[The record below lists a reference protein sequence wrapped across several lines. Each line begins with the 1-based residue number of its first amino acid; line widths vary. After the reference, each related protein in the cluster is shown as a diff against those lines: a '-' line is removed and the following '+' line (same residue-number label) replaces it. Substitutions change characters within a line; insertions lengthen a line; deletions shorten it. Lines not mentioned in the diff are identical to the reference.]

1 MYKCYYFTKVGIF
14 NEKDSLILQGF
25 KRQIQINMKI
35 AKLATALVA
44 IIFLSS
50 LNAKAFELYDAVQY
64 NRPAGIGQM
73 ISSIDG
79 KSYFRFNDDKS
90 AIVKVSYATGDV
102 TETVFDSNTARFCN
116 IKEWE
121 GFKMSEDESKI
132 LLYTDSKPIYRYSFK
147 ADYYIYELR
156 HNKLMKISE
165 AGDEEIATMSPDARQ
180 VAYVKDN
187 NVYIYKVD
195 YGSTVAVTKNG
206 EKNKIINAVPD
217 WVYQE
222 EFGLLN
228 SFAWS
233 PDNLTLSFIQWDES
247 EVPMYKMT
255 MYEGACNPQSQ
266 NALYPGVFEYK
277 YPVAGEKNSTV
288 KVLSYDVE
296 TRKLQDMKIKL
307 DADGYIPNIRYA
319 KTSDRL
325 MVTTLNRTQ
334 NDLKI
339 YAVNPRSTVSKLIY
353 SETSK
358 SWIDVS
364 LSNKAVYMDNSF
376 TILSDKSGYTHLYLY
391 SNSGALIKQ
400 LTSGEW
406 NVTDYY
412 GYDPVKKVYYIQTTQ
427 RGALNRSI
435 AKIDAKG
442 IVSEIST
449 TDGTYSASFNSNYS
463 YYVQSFSDAKTPNQY
478 TLWLTTATKNK
489 KVRKLE
495 MNDDY
500 TTKFGTDIPKK
511 EFFTMQSDGYKL
523 NGYIIKPSNFN
534 PNKKY
539 PVIMSQYS
547 GPGSQ
552 QVLNKWTLD
561 WENYFATQGYVV
573 ACVDGRGTG
582 GRGKDFESIVYMNLG
597 YYESIDQLAAAEYMA
612 SQSYVDASKIGI
624 WGWSYGGYETLMAM
638 SQPKSKYA
646 AGVAIAPVTDW
657 RFYDTIYAER
667 YMRTP
672 QENAEG
678 YKKSAPLN
686 KIADQKGE
694 LLIMYGTADD
704 NVHPANSLEYVAR
717 LTSRNKLCDM
727 MVYTNMNHSINGC
740 DVRLPLYKKVLKF
753 FDNNLK

>member
-1 MYKCYYFTKVGIF
+1 
-14 NEKDSLILQGF
+14 
-25 KRQIQINMKI
+25 MKI
-35 AKLATALVA
+35 NRFTTIIALLLV
-44 IIFLSS
+44 LSAF
-50 LNAKAFELYDAVQY
+50 NGYAFELYDAVLY
-64 NRPAGIGQM
+64 NRPAGVGQ
-73 ISSIDG
+73 IVSSIDG
-79 KSYFRFNDDKS
+79 KHFYRFDATR
-90 AIVKVSYATGDV
+90 AIIEKVSYASGEV
-102 TETVFDSNTARFCN
+102 VGNVFDSNTARNCN
-116 IKEWE
+116 IKEWD

-132 LLYTDSKPIYRYSFK
+132 LLFTNSQSIYRHSFK
-147 ADYYIYELR
+147 ADYYVYEIR
-156 HNKLMKISE
+156 HNKLMKVSAE
-165 AGDEEIATMSPDARQ
+165 GGEEIATLSPDARQ

-187 NVYIYKVD
+187 NVYIYKID

-222 EFGLLN
+222 EFGILN

-233 PDNLTLSFIQWDES
+233 PDNMTLAFIQWDERD
-247 EVPMYKMT
+247 VPMYNMLT
-255 MYEGACNPQSQ
+255 YGGACNQ
-266 NALYPGVFEYK
+266 NQGNMLYPSVFDYK
-277 YPVAGEKNSTV
+277 YPVAGQKNSIV

-296 TRKLQDMKIKL
+296 TRKLQDLKIPI
-307 DADGYIPNIRYA
+307 DADGYIPNIRFA
-319 KTSDRL
+319 KTADRL
-325 MVTTLNRTQ
+325 MVSTLNRTQ

-353 SETSK
+353 SEKSE
-358 SWIDVS
+358 SWINMD
-364 LSNKAVYMDNSF
+364 LSNKADYMDDTF

-400 LTSGEW
+400 LTTGEW

-412 GYDPVKKVYYIQTTQ
+412 GYDALKKTYYFQTTQ

-435 AKIDAKG
+435 SKVDTKG
-442 IVSEIST
+442 VITEISKT
-449 TDGTYSASFNSNYS
+449 AGTYSAIFNSDFTF
-463 YYVQSFSDAKTPNQY
+463 YVQNFSDSQTPNQY
-478 TLWLTTATKNK
+478 TLWDTKKGK
-489 KVRKLE
+489 KVRDLE
-495 MNDDY
+495 LNEEY
-500 TTKFGTDIPKK
+500 IQQFGSDIPKK
-511 EFFTMQSDGYKL
+511 EFFTMQNDGYTL
-523 NGYIIKPSNFN
+523 NGYIIKPVDFN

-561 WENYFATQGYVV
+561 WENYFATQGFII

-582 GRGKDFESIVYMNLG
+582 GRGKKFESLVYMNLG
-597 YYESIDQLAAAEYMA
+597 KYETIDQLAAANYMA
-612 SQSYVDASKIGI
+612 SQPYVDSSKIGI

-672 QENAEG
+672 SENEEG
-678 YKKSAPLN
+678 YKNSAPIN

-704 NVHPANSLEYVAR
+704 NVHPANTLEYVAQ

-740 DVRLPLYKKVLKF
+740 GVRLPLYKKVLKF
-753 FDNNLK
+753 FNSTLK

>member
-1 MYKCYYFTKVGIF
+1 MKLCNFANTLKKKIDIIMKINRLVTIIVALIF
-14 NEKDSLILQGF
+14 FSTINVKALELYEAVLQG
-25 KRQIQINMKI
+25 
-35 AKLATALVA
+35 
-44 IIFLSS
+44 
-50 LNAKAFELYDAVQY
+50 
-64 NRPAGIGQM
+64 RPNGIGQM
-73 ISSIDG
+73 VSSLDG
-79 KSYFRFNDDKS
+79 KFFYRFNDSRS
-90 AIVKVSYATGDV
+90 AIEKVSYATGDIAG
-102 TETVFDSNTARFCN
+102 TIFDSETARFCD
-116 IKEWE
+116 IKEWD

-132 LLYTDSKPIYRYSFK
+132 LLYTNTQPIYRYSFK
-147 ADYYIYELR
+147 ADYYIYEIR
-156 HNKLMKISE
+156 HNKLMKISKD
-165 AGDEEIATMSPDARQ
+165 GGEEIATMSPDARQ

-187 NVYIYKVD
+187 NVYIFKVD

-228 SFAWS
+228 SFAWA
-233 PDNLTLSFIQWDES
+233 PDNLTLSFIQWDERD
-247 EVPMYKMT
+247 VPMYKMLF
-255 MYEGACNPQSQ
+255 YKGACNPIEANS
-266 NALYPGVFEYK
+266 LYPNIFEYK
-277 YPVAGEKNSTV
+277 YPVAGEINSTV

-296 TRKLQDMKIKL
+296 TRKLQDLKITI
-307 DADGYIPNIRYA
+307 DEDGYIPNIRFA

-353 SETSK
+353 SETSN
-358 SWIDVS
+358 SWINID
-364 LSNKAVYMDNSF
+364 LSNQAEWGENSF
-376 TILSDKSGYTHLYLY
+376 TILSDKSGFTHLYQY

-400 LTSGEW
+400 LTKGEW

-412 GYDPVKKVYYIQTTQ
+412 GYDNINKVHYIQTTQ
-427 RGALNRSI
+427 RGPLNRSI
-435 AKIDAKG
+435 SKIDVKG
-442 IVSEIST
+442 ILSEINT
-449 TDGTYSASFNSNYS
+449 TDGTFSATFNNTFT
-463 YYVQSFSDAKTPNQY
+463 YYVQNFSNSKTPNQY
-478 TLWLTTATKNK
+478 TLWLVGTKGNK
-489 KVRKLE
+489 KVRELE
-495 MNDDY
+495 MNTDY
-500 TTKFGTDIPKK
+500 AEKLASGVPVK
-511 EFFTMQSDGYKL
+511 EFFTMESDGYKL
-523 NGYIIKPSNFN
+523 NGYIIKPTNFN

-561 WENYFATQGYVV
+561 WENYFATQGYVI

-582 GRGKDFESIVYMNLG
+582 GRGKEFESLVYMNLG
-597 YYESIDQLAAAEYMA
+597 YYESIDQLAAAKYMA

-638 SQPKSKYA
+638 SQPQSKYA

-678 YKKSAPLN
+678 YKNSAPIN
-686 KIADQKGE
+686 KVANQKGE

-704 NVHPANSLEYVAR
+704 NVHPANSLEYVAE

-740 DVRLPLYKKVLKF
+740 NVRLPLYRKVLKF
-753 FDNNLK
+753 FDSHLK

>member
-1 MYKCYYFTKVGIF
+1 
-14 NEKDSLILQGF
+14 
-25 KRQIQINMKI
+25 MKI
-35 AKLATALVA
+35 GNLAAILVA
-44 IIFLSS
+44 IIFCGTVE
-50 LNAKAFELYDAVQY
+50 LNAFELYDAVLY
-64 NRPAGIGQM
+64 NRPAVIGQM
-73 ISSIDG
+73 ESSIDG
-79 KSYFRFNDDKS
+79 KHYYRFDDTK
-90 AIVKVSYATGDV
+90 AIIEKISYASGEV
-102 TETVFDSNTARFCN
+102 VGTVFDSNTARYCN
-116 IKEWE
+116 IKEWD

-132 LLYTDSKPIYRYSFK
+132 LLYTDSNPIYRYSFK
-147 ADYYIYELR
+147 ADYYIYEIR
-156 HNKLMKISE
+156 HNKLIKVSPD
-165 AGDEEIATMSPDARQ
+165 GGEEIATMSPDARQ

-187 NVYIYKVD
+187 NVYIFKVD

-233 PDNLTLSFIQWDES
+233 PDNLILSFIQWDETD
-247 EVPMYKMT
+247 VPMYKML
-255 MYEGACNPQSQ
+255 MYKGLCNPIAE
-266 NALYPGVFEYK
+266 NAFYPNVFEYK

-296 TRKLQDMKIKL
+296 TRKLQDMKIPL
-307 DADGYIPNIRYA
+307 DSDGYIPNICYSMD
-319 KTSDRL
+319 SDRL
-325 MVTTLNRTQ
+325 MVSTLNRTQ

-353 SETSK
+353 SETSE
-358 SWIDVS
+358 SWINIG
-364 LSNKAVYMDNSF
+364 LSNKADFRENTF
-376 TILSDKSGYTHLYLY
+376 TILSDKSGYTHLYQY

-412 GYDPVKKVYYIQTTQ
+412 GYDEIKKVFYIQTTQ

-435 AKIDAKG
+435 AKVDLKG
-442 IVSEIST
+442 VITEITT
-449 TDGTYSASFNSNYS
+449 TDGTYSAKFSNDFSYFVQNFSNST
-463 YYVQSFSDAKTPNQY
+463 TPNQY
-478 TLWLTTATKNK
+478 TLWNTSKMK
-489 KVRKLE
+489 KIR
-495 MNDDY
+495 
-500 TTKFGTDIPKK
+500 DIELNTEYAEKYGLRVPIK
-511 EFFTMQSDGYKL
+511 EFFTMESEGYKL
-523 NGYIIKPSNFN
+523 NGYIIKPTDFN

-552 QVLNKWTLD
+552 QVLNKWTFD
-561 WENYFATQGYVV
+561 WENYFATQGYII

-582 GRGKDFESIVYMNLG
+582 GRGKKFESLVYMNLG

-612 SQSYVDASKIGI
+612 SQPYVDSSKIGI

-638 SQPKSKYA
+638 SQPKSRYA

-672 QENAEG
+672 QENVEG
-678 YKKSAPLN
+678 YKKSAPIN
-686 KIADQKGE
+686 KVANQKGE

-704 NVHPANSLEYVAR
+704 NVHPANSLEYVAE

-753 FDNNLK
+753 FDSNLK

>member
-1 MYKCYYFTKVGIF
+1 
-14 NEKDSLILQGF
+14 
-25 KRQIQINMKI
+25 MKI
-35 AKLATALVA
+35 NRLAVLFAALFIVVT
-44 IIFLSS
+44 LQSS
-50 LNAKAFELYDAVQY
+50 AFELYDAVLY
-64 NRPAGIGQM
+64 NRPVGIGQM
-73 ISSIDG
+73 VSALDG
-79 KSYFRFNDDKS
+79 KFYYKFDTSRG
-90 AIVKVSYATGDV
+90 AIEKVSYATGEV
-102 TETVFDSNTARFCN
+102 TGKVFDSATARNCN
-116 IKEWE
+116 VKEWE
-121 GFKMSEDESKI
+121 GFTMSEDESKI
-132 LLYTDSKPIYRYSFK
+132 LLFTASQPIYRYSFK
-147 ADYYIYELR
+147 ADYYIYDVR
-156 HNKLMKISE
+156 HNKVMKVSPD
-165 AGDEEIATMSPDARQ
+165 GGEEIATMSPDGRQ

-187 NVYIYKVD
+187 NVYIFKVD

-206 EKNKIINAVPD
+206 EKNKIINGVPD

-233 PDNLTLSFIQWDES
+233 PDNLTLSFIQWNES
-247 EVPMYKMT
+247 EVPMYHLT
-255 MYEGACNPQSQ
+255 MYKGVCNPQ
-266 NALYPGVFEYK
+266 NTNVLYPGTFEYK
-277 YPVAGEKNSTV
+277 YPVAGEKNSSV

-296 TRKLQDMKIKL
+296 TRKLQDMKVPMDI
-307 DADGYIPNIRYA
+307 DGYIPMIRYA

-325 MVTTLNRTQ
+325 MVTTLNRNQ

-353 SETSK
+353 SETSE
-358 SWIDVS
+358 SWIDVD
-364 LSNKAVYMDNSF
+364 LSNKAVFMDDTF

-391 SNSGALIKQ
+391 ANNGSLIKQ

-406 NVTDYY
+406 NVTNYY
-412 GYDPVKKVYYIQTTQ
+412 GYDSLKKVYYIQTTQ
-427 RGALNRSI
+427 RGAINRSL

-442 IVSEIST
+442 VISEITT
-449 TDGTYSASFNSNYS
+449 TDGTYAASFNSDFT
-463 YYVQSFSDAKTPNQY
+463 YYVQNFSDAKTPNQY
-478 TLWLTTATKNK
+478 TLWSTVGKGK
-489 KVRKLE
+489 KVRDLE
-495 MNDDY
+495 MNNKY
-500 TTKFGTDIPKK
+500 AEKFGVGVPKK
-511 EFFTMQSDGYKL
+511 EFFTMESEGYKL
-523 NGYIIKPSNFN
+523 NGYIIKPKNFDAS
-534 PNKKY
+534 KKY

-561 WENYFATQGYVV
+561 WENYFATQGYVI

-582 GRGKDFESIVYMNLG
+582 GRGKKFESLVYMNLG
-597 YYESIDQLAAAEYMA
+597 YLESIDQLAAAEYMA
-612 SQSYVDASKIGI
+612 SQSYVDGSKIGI

-638 SQPKSKYA
+638 SQPKSKYV

-686 KIADQKGE
+686 KVADQKGE

-704 NVHPANSLEYVAR
+704 NVHPANSLEYVAE

-727 MVYTNMNHSINGC
+727 MVFTNMNHSINGC
-740 DVRLPLYKKVLKF
+740 DVRLPLYKKVLKHF
-753 FDNNLK
+753 NNTLK

>member
-1 MYKCYYFTKVGIF
+1 MTMNINKLRASFA
-14 NEKDSLILQGF
+14 SLLIL
-25 KRQIQINMKI
+25 I
-35 AKLATALVA
+35 AFSV
-44 IIFLSS
+44 
-50 LNAKAFELYDAVQY
+50 NAFELYDAVLY
-64 NRPAGIGQM
+64 NRPAGIGQ
-73 ISSIDG
+73 ITPSVDN
-79 KSYFRFNDDKS
+79 KSYYKFNADKS
-90 AIVKVSYATGDV
+90 AIEKISYATGECV
-102 TETVFDSNTARFCN
+102 GKIFDSATARNCN
-116 IKEWE
+116 VKEWE
-121 GFKMSEDESKI
+121 GFTMSEDESKI
-132 LLYTDSKPIYRYSFK
+132 LLYTNSSAIYRHSFK
-147 ADYYIYELR
+147 ADYYVYEVR
-156 HNKLMKISE
+156 HNKLMKVSAE
-165 AGDEEIATMSPDARQ
+165 GGEEIATMSPDARQ

-187 NVYIYKVD
+187 NVYIFKVD

-222 EFGLLN
+222 EFGILN

-247 EVPMYKMT
+247 NVPMYKMMT
-255 MYEGACNPQSQ
+255 YKGACNPKNQF
-266 NALYPGVFEYK
+266 ALYPGVFEYK
-277 YPVAGEKNSTV
+277 YPVAGENNSRV

-296 TRKLQDMKIKL
+296 TRKLQDMKVPL
-307 DADGYIPNIRYA
+307 DLDGYIPNIKFA
-319 KTSDRL
+319 KSSDRL

-353 SETSK
+353 SEKSD
-358 SWIDVS
+358 SWINVD
-364 LSNKAVYMDNSF
+364 LANQAEYMNNTF

-400 LTSGEW
+400 ITDGEW

-412 GYDPVKKVYYIQTTQ
+412 GYDELKKIYYIQTTK

-435 AKIDAKG
+435 AKVDAKG
-442 IVSEIST
+442 VVTEVSK
-449 TDGTYSASFNSNYS
+449 TDGTYAVSFNNDFT
-463 YYVQSFSDAKTPNQY
+463 YYIQNFSDINTPNQY
-478 TLWLTTATKNK
+478 SIWNTAKNK
-489 KVRKLE
+489 KVRDIE
-495 MNDDY
+495 TNDTY
-500 TTKFGTDIPKK
+500 AQKFLTKVPKR
-511 EFFTMQSDGYKL
+511 EFFTMENDGYTL
-523 NGYIIKPSNFN
+523 NGYIIKPLDFDSS
-534 PNKKY
+534 KKY

-561 WENYFATQGYVV
+561 WENYFATQGYII

-582 GRGKDFESIVYMNLG
+582 GRSKKFESIVYMNLG
-597 YYESIDQLAAAEYMA
+597 KYESIDQLAAANHMA
-612 SQSYVDASKIGI
+612 SQPYVNSSKIGI

-672 QENAEG
+672 NENVEG
-678 YKKSAPLN
+678 YKNSAPINFTSNLN
-686 KIADQKGE
+686 GE

-704 NVHPANSLEYVAR
+704 NVHPANTLEYVAE
-717 LTSRNKLCDM
+717 LTSKNKLCDM

-740 DVRLPLYKKVLKF
+740 DVRLPLYKKVLRF
-753 FDNNLK
+753 FNGTLK

>member
-1 MYKCYYFTKVGIF
+1 
-14 NEKDSLILQGF
+14 
-25 KRQIQINMKI
+25 MKI
-35 AKLATALVA
+35 GRLATILVA
-44 IIFLSS
+44 IILGGSI
-50 LNAKAFELYDAVQY
+50 NTNAFELYDAVLY

-73 ISSIDG
+73 VSSIDG
-79 KSYFRFNDDKS
+79 KHYYRFDDTK
-90 AIVKVSYATGDV
+90 AIIEKVRYATGEV
-102 TETVFDSNTARFCN
+102 VGTIFDSNTARYCN
-116 IKEWE
+116 IKEWD

-132 LLYTDSKPIYRYSFK
+132 LLYTDSKPIYRHSFK
-147 ADYYIYELR
+147 ADYYIYEVR
-156 HNKLMKISE
+156 HNKLMKVSQD
-165 AGDEEIATMSPDARQ
+165 GGEEIATMSPDARQ

-187 NVYIYKVD
+187 NIYIYKVD

-233 PDNLTLSFIQWDES
+233 PDNLTLSFIQWNES
-247 EVPMYKMT
+247 DVPMYKMA
-255 MYEGACNPQSQ
+255 MYEGACNPISE
-266 NALYPGVFEYK
+266 NALYPSVFEYK

-296 TRKLQDMKIKL
+296 TRKLQDMKIPL
-307 DADGYIPNIRYA
+307 DSDGYIPNIRYSLD
-319 KTSDRL
+319 SDRL
-325 MVTTLNRTQ
+325 MVSTLNRTQ
-334 NDLKI
+334 NNLKI

-353 SETSK
+353 SETSE
-358 SWIDVS
+358 SWIDID
-364 LSNKAVYMDNSF
+364 LSNKADYRENTF
-376 TILSDKSGYTHLYLY
+376 TILSDKSGFTHLYQY
-391 SNSGALIKQ
+391 SNSGALMKQ
-400 LTSGEW
+400 LTSGDW

-412 GYDPVKKVYYIQTTQ
+412 GYDEIKKVFYIQTTQ

-435 AKIDAKG
+435 AKVDLKG
-442 IVSEIST
+442 IVTEISA
-449 TDGTYSASFNSNYS
+449 TDGTYSATFSSDFSYFVQNFSNTT
-463 YYVQSFSDAKTPNQY
+463 TPNQY
-478 TLWLTTATKNK
+478 TLWN
-489 KVRKLE
+489 
-495 MNDDY
+495 
-500 TTKFGTDIPKK
+500 TTKIKKIRDIELNTEYAEKYGSDVPKK
-511 EFFTMQSDGYKL
+511 EFFTMESDGYKL
-523 NGYIIKPSNFN
+523 NGYIIKPTDFN

-561 WENYFATQGYVV
+561 WENYFATQGYVI

-582 GRGKDFESIVYMNLG
+582 GRGKKFESLVYMNLG
-597 YYESIDQLAAAEYMA
+597 HYESIDQLAAAEYMA
-612 SQSYVDASKIGI
+612 SQPYVDASKIGI

-638 SQPKSKYA
+638 SQPQSKYA

-678 YKKSAPLN
+678 YKKSAPIN
-686 KIADQKGE
+686 KVANQKGE

-704 NVHPANSLEYVAR
+704 NVHPANSLEYVAE
-717 LTSRNKLCDM
+717 LTSRNKICDM

-753 FDNNLK
+753 FDGNLK

>member
-1 MYKCYYFTKVGIF
+1 
-14 NEKDSLILQGF
+14 
-25 KRQIQINMKI
+25 MKI
-35 AKLATALVA
+35 GRLATILVA
-44 IIFLSS
+44 IILGGSI
-50 LNAKAFELYDAVQY
+50 NTNAFELYDAVLY

-73 ISSIDG
+73 VSSIDG
-79 KSYFRFNDDKS
+79 KHYYRFDDTKT
-90 AIVKVSYATGDV
+90 IIEKVRYATGEV
-102 TETVFDSNTARFCN
+102 VGTIFDSNTARYCN
-116 IKEWE
+116 IKEWD

-132 LLYTDSKPIYRYSFK
+132 LLYTDSKPIYRHSFK
-147 ADYYIYELR
+147 ADYYIYEVR
-156 HNKLMKISE
+156 HNKLMKVSQD
-165 AGDEEIATMSPDARQ
+165 GGEEIATMSPDARQ

-187 NVYIYKVD
+187 NVYIFKVD

-247 EVPMYKMT
+247 DVPMYKMA
-255 MYEGACNPQSQ
+255 MYEGACYPITG
-266 NALYPGVFEYK
+266 NALYPSVFEYK

-296 TRKLQDMKIKL
+296 TRKLQDMKIPL
-307 DADGYIPNIRYA
+307 DSDGYIPNIRYSLD
-319 KTSDRL
+319 SDRL
-325 MVTTLNRTQ
+325 MVSTLNRTQ
-334 NDLKI
+334 NNLKI

-353 SETSK
+353 SETSE
-358 SWIDVS
+358 SWINID
-364 LSNKAVYMDNSF
+364 LSNKADYRENTF
-376 TILSDKSGYTHLYLY
+376 TILSDKSGFTHLYQY
-391 SNSGALIKQ
+391 SNSGALMKQ
-400 LTSGEW
+400 LTSGDW

-412 GYDPVKKVYYIQTTQ
+412 GYDEIKKVFYIQTTQ
-427 RGALNRSI
+427 HGALNRSI
-435 AKIDAKG
+435 AKVDLKG
-442 IVSEIST
+442 IVTEIST
-449 TDGTYSASFNSNYS
+449 TDGTYSASFSSDFS
-463 YYVQSFSDAKTPNQY
+463 YYVQNFSNSTTPNQY
-478 TLWLTTATKNK
+478 TLWN
-489 KVRKLE
+489 
-495 MNDDY
+495 
-500 TTKFGTDIPKK
+500 TTKMKKIRDIELNTEYAEKYGSDVPKK
-511 EFFTMQSDGYKL
+511 EFFTMESDGYKL
-523 NGYIIKPSNFN
+523 NGYIIKPTDFN

-561 WENYFATQGYVV
+561 WENYFATQGYII

-582 GRGKDFESIVYMNLG
+582 GRGKKFESLVYMNLG
-597 YYESIDQLAAAEYMA
+597 HYESIDQLAAAEYMA

-638 SQPKSKYA
+638 SQPQSKYA

-678 YKKSAPLN
+678 YKKSAPIN
-686 KIADQKGE
+686 KVANQKGE

-704 NVHPANSLEYVAR
+704 NVHPANSLEYVAK
-717 LTSRNKLCDM
+717 LTSHNKLCDM

-753 FDNNLK
+753 FDSNLK

>member
-1 MYKCYYFTKVGIF
+1 MTMNINKLRASFA
-14 NEKDSLILQGF
+14 SLLIL
-25 KRQIQINMKI
+25 I
-35 AKLATALVA
+35 AFSV
-44 IIFLSS
+44 
-50 LNAKAFELYDAVQY
+50 NAFELYDAVLY
-64 NRPAGIGQM
+64 NKPAGIGQ
-73 ISSIDG
+73 ITPSVDN
-79 KSYFRFNDDKS
+79 KSYYKFNADKS
-90 AIVKVSYATGDV
+90 AIEKISYATGECV
-102 TETVFDSNTARFCN
+102 GKIFDSATARNCN
-116 IKEWE
+116 VKEWE
-121 GFKMSEDESKI
+121 GFTMSEDESKI
-132 LLYTDSKPIYRYSFK
+132 LLYTNSCAIYRHSFK
-147 ADYYIYELR
+147 ADYYVYEVR
-156 HNKLMKISE
+156 HNKLMKVSAE
-165 AGDEEIATMSPDARQ
+165 GGEEIATMSPDARQ

-187 NVYIYKVD
+187 NVYIFKVD

-222 EFGLLN
+222 EFGILN

-247 EVPMYKMT
+247 NVPMYKMMT
-255 MYEGACNPQSQ
+255 YKGACNPKNQF
-266 NALYPGVFEYK
+266 ALYPGVFEYK
-277 YPVAGEKNSTV
+277 YPVAGENNSRV

-296 TRKLQDMKIKL
+296 TRKLQDMKVPL
-307 DADGYIPNIRYA
+307 DLDGYIPNIKFA
-319 KTSDRL
+319 KSSDRL

-353 SETSK
+353 SEKSD
-358 SWIDVS
+358 SWINVD
-364 LSNKAVYMDNSF
+364 LANQAEYMNNTF

-400 LTSGEW
+400 ITDGEW

-412 GYDPVKKVYYIQTTQ
+412 GYDELKKIYYIQTTK

-435 AKIDAKG
+435 AKVDAKG
-442 IVSEIST
+442 VVTEVSK
-449 TDGTYSASFNSNYS
+449 TDGTYAVSFNNDFT
-463 YYVQSFSDAKTPNQY
+463 YYIQNFSDINTPNQY
-478 TLWLTTATKNK
+478 SIWNTAKSK
-489 KVRKLE
+489 KVRDIE
-495 MNDDY
+495 TNDTY
-500 TTKFGTDIPKK
+500 AQKFLTKVPKR
-511 EFFTMQSDGYKL
+511 EFFTMENDGYTL
-523 NGYIIKPSNFN
+523 NGYIIKPLDFDSS
-534 PNKKY
+534 KKY

-561 WENYFATQGYVV
+561 WENYFATQGYIV

-582 GRGKDFESIVYMNLG
+582 GRGKKFESIVYMNLG
-597 YYESIDQLAAAEYMA
+597 KYESIDQLAAANHMA
-612 SQSYVDASKIGI
+612 SQPYVKSSKIGI

-672 QENAEG
+672 NENVEG
-678 YKKSAPLN
+678 YKNSAPINFTSNL
-686 KIADQKGE
+686 KGE

-704 NVHPANSLEYVAR
+704 NVHPANTLEYVAE
-717 LTSRNKLCDM
+717 LTSKNKLCDM

-740 DVRLPLYKKVLKF
+740 DVRLPLYKKVLRF
-753 FDNNLK
+753 FNGTLK

>member
-1 MYKCYYFTKVGIF
+1 
-14 NEKDSLILQGF
+14 
-25 KRQIQINMKI
+25 MKI
-35 AKLATALVA
+35 NKLATLLA
-44 IIFLSS
+44 IVFVTLTF
-50 LNAKAFELYDAVQY
+50 NCNAFELHDAVL
-64 NRPAGIGQM
+64 NTRPLGVGQM

-79 KSYFRFNDDKS
+79 KHFYRLSSDNS
-90 AIVKVSYATGDV
+90 SIEKVSYATGDV
-102 TETVFDSNTARFCN
+102 VNTVFNSSTARNCN

-121 GFKMSEDESKI
+121 GFTMSEDETKI
-132 LLYTDSKPIYRYSFK
+132 LLYTNSQSIYRYSFK

-156 HNKLMKISE
+156 HNKMAKIS
-165 AGDEEIATMSPDARQ
+165 ADGGEEIATMSPDARQ

-206 EKNKIINAVPD
+206 EKNKITNAVPD

-233 PDNLTLSFIQWDES
+233 PDNLTLSFIQWNES
-247 EVPMYKMT
+247 EVPMYKMPF
-255 MYEGACNPQSQ
+255 YKGACNPIEA
-266 NALYPGVFEYK
+266 NALYPSIFEYK

-296 TRKLQDMKIKL
+296 TRKLQDMKVPI
-307 DADGYIPNIRYA
+307 DFDGYIPNIRYS
-319 KTSDRL
+319 KSSDRL
-325 MVTTLNRTQ
+325 MVYTLNRTQ

-339 YAVNPRSTVSKLIY
+339 YTINPRSSVSKLIY
-353 SETSK
+353 NETSN
-358 SWIDVS
+358 SWINID
-364 LSNKAVYMDNSF
+364 LANKAVFMNNSF

-391 SNSGALIKQ
+391 SNNGTLIKQ
-400 LTSGEW
+400 LTKGEW

-412 GYDPVKKVYYIQTTQ
+412 GYDAVKNVYYIQTTQ
-427 RGALNRSI
+427 RGPLNRSI

-442 IVSEIST
+442 IITELNT
-449 TDGTYSASFNSNYS
+449 TDGTYSAAFSSNYS
-463 YYVQSFSDAKTPNQY
+463 YYVQNFSDSKTPNQY
-478 TLWLTTATKNK
+478 TLWLTGVSKSK
-489 KVRKLE
+489 KVRDLE

-500 TTKFGTDIPKK
+500 AIKYGVGVPKK
-511 EFFTMQSDGYKL
+511 EFFTMESDGYTL
-523 NGYIIKPSNFN
+523 NGYIIKPTDFKSNR
-534 PNKKY
+534 KY

-552 QVLNKWTLD
+552 QVLNKWTID
-561 WENYFATQGYVV
+561 WENYFANQGYII

-582 GRGKDFESIVYMNLG
+582 GRGKAFESLVYMNLG
-597 YYESIDQLAAAEYMA
+597 HYETIDQLAAAEYMA
-612 SQSYVDASKIGI
+612 SLPYVDANKIGI
-624 WGWSYGGYETLMAM
+624 WGWSYGGYEVLMAM

-646 AGVAIAPVTDW
+646 AGVSIAPVTDW

-672 QENAEG
+672 QENDEG
-678 YKKSAPLN
+678 YRKSAPIN
-686 KIADQKGE
+686 KVAFQKGE

-704 NVHPANSLEYVAR
+704 NVHPANTLEYVSALTAR
-717 LTSRNKLCDM
+717 GKLCDM

-740 DVRLPLYKKVLKF
+740 NVRYPLYKKVLKF

>member
-1 MYKCYYFTKVGIF
+1 MTMNINKLRASFA
-14 NEKDSLILQGF
+14 SLLIL
-25 KRQIQINMKI
+25 I
-35 AKLATALVA
+35 AFSV
-44 IIFLSS
+44 
-50 LNAKAFELYDAVQY
+50 NAFELYDAVLY
-64 NRPAGIGQM
+64 NRPAGIGQ
-73 ISSIDG
+73 ITPSVDN
-79 KSYFRFNDDKS
+79 KSYYKFNADKS
-90 AIVKVSYATGDV
+90 AIEKISYATGECV
-102 TETVFDSNTARFCN
+102 GKIFDSATARNCN
-116 IKEWE
+116 VKEWE
-121 GFKMSEDESKI
+121 GFTMSEDESKI
-132 LLYTDSKPIYRYSFK
+132 LLYTNSSAIYRHSFK
-147 ADYYIYELR
+147 ADYYVYEVR
-156 HNKLMKISE
+156 HNKLMKVSAE
-165 AGDEEIATMSPDARQ
+165 GGEEIATMSPDARQ

-187 NVYIYKVD
+187 NVYIFKVD

-222 EFGLLN
+222 EFGILN

-247 EVPMYKMT
+247 NVPMYKMMT
-255 MYEGACNPQSQ
+255 YKGACNPKNQF
-266 NALYPGVFEYK
+266 ALYPGVFEYK
-277 YPVAGEKNSTV
+277 YPVAGENNSRV

-296 TRKLQDMKIKL
+296 TRKLQDMKVPL
-307 DADGYIPNIRYA
+307 DLDGYIPNIKFA
-319 KTSDRL
+319 KSSDRL

-334 NDLKI
+334 NALKI

-353 SETSK
+353 SEKSD
-358 SWIDVS
+358 SWINVV
-364 LSNKAVYMDNSF
+364 LANQAEYLTNTF

-400 LTSGEW
+400 ITDGEW

-412 GYDPVKKVYYIQTTQ
+412 GYDELKKIYYIQTTK

-435 AKIDAKG
+435 AKVDAKG
-442 IVSEIST
+442 VVTEVSK
-449 TDGTYSASFNSNYS
+449 TDGTYAVSFNNDFT
-463 YYVQSFSDAKTPNQY
+463 YYIQNFSDINTPNQY
-478 TLWLTTATKNK
+478 SIWNTAKSK
-489 KVRKLE
+489 KVRDIE
-495 MNDDY
+495 TNDTY
-500 TTKFGTDIPKK
+500 AQKFLTKVPKR
-511 EFFTMQSDGYKL
+511 EFFTMENDGYTL
-523 NGYIIKPSNFN
+523 NGYIIKPLDFDSS
-534 PNKKY
+534 KKY

-561 WENYFATQGYVV
+561 WENYFATQGYII

-582 GRGKDFESIVYMNLG
+582 GRGKKFESIVYMNLG
-597 YYESIDQLAAAEYMA
+597 KYESIDQLAAANYMA
-612 SQSYVDASKIGI
+612 SQPFVNSSKIGI

-672 QENAEG
+672 NENVEG
-678 YKKSAPLN
+678 YKNSAPINFTSNL
-686 KIADQKGE
+686 KGE

-704 NVHPANSLEYVAR
+704 NVHPANTLEYVSE
-717 LTSRNKLCDM
+717 LTSKNKLCDM

-740 DVRLPLYKKVLKF
+740 DVRLPLYKKVLRF
-753 FDNNLK
+753 FNGTLK